1 MKKIVWT
8 ILGLAIVGFI
18 GYRVIVSIQAKQA
31 VNAQAGTAKVT
42 PVDVMSPVMS
52 TIVDRLLQT
61 GTISAQSEVT
71 LYSKVAG
78 KLEKNLVELN
88 DNIKSGRMVALVDR
102 DEVGYSYNQYE
113 VKSNAEGTIARVFQ
127 NPGAVISPNTPLYL
141 VVNVD
146 IVKAVIA
153 VPESQ
158 IRHIR
163 SRHPATVTAQ
173 AYPDQKFTGMVT
185 NISPVANPVSR
196 TIEVEISVANARH
209 LLKPGMFIQ
218 AELILQKRNAMIIP
232 LAAVTEREGQQVV
245 FIARDSMAAVQ
256 PIATGSAMRD
266 SVEIVSGLKLS
277 DRVIVSGTHLLNDK
291 DRIKLAS
298 Q

>member
-1 MKKIVWT
+1 MKKFIWT
-8 ILGLAIVGFI
+8 IVGFAI
-18 GYRVIVSIQAKQA
+18 VAFVAYRIVISIQAKQTI
-31 VNAQAGTAKVT
+31 NAQIGTAKVT
-42 PVDVMSPVMS
+42 PVDVTSPVMS

-71 LYSKVAG
+71 LYSRVAG

-88 DNIKSGRMVALVDR
+88 DNIKSGQMVALIDR

-113 VKSNAEGTIARVFQ
+113 VKSNAGGTIARVFQ
-127 NPGAVISPNTPLYL
+127 NPGAVINPNTPLYL

-146 IVKAVIA
+146 VVKAVIA

-163 SRHPATVTAQ
+163 ARHPATVTAQ
-173 AYPDQKFTGMVT
+173 AYPDQKFSGNVT
-185 NISPVANPVSR
+185 NISPIANPVSR

-218 AELILQKRNAMIIP
+218 SELILQKRNAMILP

-245 FIARDSMAAVQ
+245 FIAHESTAAVQ
-256 PIATGSAMRD
+256 PVATGSAMRD
-266 SVEIVSGLKLS
+266 SVEIVRGLKLS
-277 DRVIVSGTHLLNDK
+277 DRVIVTGAHLLNDK
-291 DRIKLAS
+291 DKIRLAI

>member
-1 MKKIVWT
+1 MKKIVWA

-18 GYRVIVSIQAKQA
+18 GYRVVVSIQAKQA

-42 PVDVMSPVMS
+42 PVGVASPVMS
-52 TIVDRLLQT
+52 TIVDRLVQT

-78 KLEKNLVELN
+78 KLEKNLVEMN
-88 DNIKSGRMVALVDR
+88 DYVKPGQLVALVDR

-113 VKSNAEGTIARVFQ
+113 VKSNAQGTIAKVFQ
-127 NPGAVISPNTPLYL
+127 NPGAVVNPNTPLYHL
-141 VVNVD
+141 VNVD
-146 IVKAVIA
+146 MVKAIIA

-158 IRHIR
+158 IRHLR
-163 SRHPATVTAQ
+163 LKHPATVAAQ
-173 AYPDQKFTGMVT
+173 AYPDRKFSGVVS
-185 NISPVANPVSR
+185 NISPIANPVSR
-196 TIEVEISVANARH
+196 TIDVEISVANAQH

-232 LAAVTEREGQQVV
+232 LAAVTEREGKQVV
-245 FIARDSMAAVQ
+245 FIVRDTLAALQ
-256 PIATGSAMRD
+256 TISTGSAMRD
-266 SVEIVSGLKLS
+266 SVEVLSGLRLLDK
-277 DRVIVSGTHLLNDK
+277 VIVTGTHLLNDRDK
-291 DRIKLAS
+291 IKLAS